1 MKRENQTPLQQLD
14 YTLLFI
20 IFLMLCVSLISI
32 YSAPDGGTALVI
44 RQFAWFIAGGVVIVV
59 MMLIDFDRFRHIAW
73 YLYGFGILLL
83 IPLALAALPPHIVP
97 SCKEGCLVISEYG
110 AISWYRL
117 PIIGSFQP
125 SEFMKIFLII
135 ALSHVIVKHQ
145 GRNAEKTLHDD
156 LVLLG
161 KMLIVAL
168 IPIALVMVEPDLGT
182 SLILVAITA
191 SLMLISGIRWRLL
204 LLIAVGGLLALA
216 LVILLYVSFPSF
228 PLFSE
233 LFNHVEPRIFGW
245 LYPDEYPGNYG
256 FQLNLSKEAIGSG
269 QLYGQGFGSGAI
281 HLPVAYSDFIFPVIA
296 KHFGFLGASVVI
308 SLFFLLIYRII
319 HTALETHDPFGSYLC
334 TGVIGMI
341 TFQVFQN
348 IGMTIQVLPITGI
361 PLPFISYGGTA
372 LLTCMIAAGLV
383 LNVRSRQRTYMF
395 D

>member
-1 MKRENQTPLQQLD
+1 MKKENQTPLQQLD

-32 YSAPDGGTALVI
+32 YSAPDGGPSLVI
-44 RQFAWFIAGGVVIVV
+44 RQFAWFIGGGVIIVI

-73 YLYGFGILLL
+73 YLYGFGILML

-97 SCKEGCLVISEYG
+97 SCKDGCLVISEYG
-110 AISWYRL
+110 AISWYHV
-117 PIIGSFQP
+117 PVIGSFQP

-145 GRNAEKTLHDD
+145 ERYADKTWRDD

-161 KMLIVAL
+161 KMLATAL
-168 IPIALVMVEPDLGT
+168 VPIALVMVEPDLGT

-204 LLIAVGGLLALA
+204 LLLTLGSLMALA
-216 LVILLYVSFPSF
+216 SLILLYIAFPSF

-245 LYPDEYPGNYG
+245 LYPDEYQGSYG
-256 FQLNLSKEAIGSG
+256 FQLGLSKEAIGSG
-269 QLYGQGFGSGAI
+269 QLYGQGLGRASI

-308 SLFFLLIYRII
+308 ALFFLLIYRII
-319 HTALETHDPFGSYLC
+319 HTALESQDPFGSFLC

-372 LLTCMIAAGLV
+372 LLTSMIAIGLV
-383 LNVRSRQRTYMF
+383 LNVRSRHRTYMF